1 VRKSKYIIA
10 SKNLEMTGEE
20 IEAARVRGGAEPSE
34 HASNASSVEK
44 RSAVILTADKMSALP
59 TRN

>member
-1 VRKSKYIIA
+1 MRPAYGTALNHPNI
-10 SKNLEMTGEE
+10 
-20 IEAARVRGGAEPSE
+20 
-34 HASNASSVEK
+34 ASNASSVEK